1 MNYPISKPGGWWSG
15 CLFSQTTEYAL
26 RAMACL
32 ANAPGELVPT
42 MTLATRASVP
52 ANYLAK
58 VLQQLATA
66 GLIQGRRGVGGGYRL
81 ARSAADINLLE
92 IVRTI
97 DRPEESPVG
106 ERGSKDTGAL
116 HATLDRV
123 RCMVTHALEDV
134 TLQSLVEQRDSAT
147 APHGG

>member
-1 MNYPISKPGGWWSG
+1 
-15 CLFSQTTEYAL
+15 
-26 RAMACL
+26 MACL

-42 MTLATRASVP
+42 MTLATRANVP

-66 GLIQGRRGVGGGYRL
+66 GLIQGRRGVGGGYKL

-97 DRPEESPVG
+97 DKPEESPVG
-106 ERGSKDTGAL
+106 ERGSRDTGAL

-123 RCMVTHALEDV
+123 RCMVTDALGEI
-134 TLQSLVEQRDSAT
+134 TLQSLVEQRDSTPAQHR
-147 APHGG
+147 A